1 MNQNDSKRFFQ
12 AMTALADYYGKPLSE
27 GSMGLYWQGLQGYE
41 IAQVERA
48 IGIHVQNPDS
58 GQWMPKIA
66 DIVRMIEGTTL
77 DAAAMAWAKVMRA
90 VGSVGQYQSLAF
102 DDPIIHLVIG
112 DLGTWPGLCQTTEEE
127 IPFLAKRFENSYR
140 AYKRRSD
147 DIPDHPRY
155 LVGIC
160 EGQNAAAGHRVDPP
174 LLVGDPEKAKRVMLG
189 GSDKSRLQ
197 ISSLGDRAAAEVLR
211 LVRPADAA

>member
-1 MNQNDSKRFFQ
+1 MNQNDRKRFFQ

-41 IAQVERA
+41 IAQVERS

-90 VGSVGQYQSLAF
+90 VGSVGQYDSIAF

-112 DLGTWPGLCQTTEEE
+112 DLGSWPGLCQTTEEE
-127 IPFLAKRFENSYR
+127 LPFLAKRFENNYR

-155 LVGIC
+155 LVGTS
-160 EGQNAAAGHRVDPP
+160 EMQNAGTGFKSDPP
-174 LLVGDPEKAKRVMLG
+174 LLVGDAEKAKRVMLG
-189 GSDKSRLQ
+189 GTDKARVQ
-197 ISSLGDRAAAEVLR
+197 ISGVGDRAAAEVLR
-211 LVRPADAA
+211 LVRKDDAA